1 MSKEHKQQKAGPEAE
16 MGGVLSSWEE
26 AVNDRTYAI
35 CSGCQGKGGAAGR
48 REGDNARGHPL

>member
-16 MGGVLSSWEE
+16 MGGVLSSCEE
-26 AVNDRTYAI
+26 GVNDGTCTI
-35 CSGCQGKGGAAGR
+35 CSGCQGKGGAAER